1 MVDDC
6 DLNVRIDIKDRGSF
20 YSFTF
25 NRIYPMAFYR
35 DEKTNEIYI
44 CLDDV
49 YRLFELYD
57 NRIVLKDKKQFIL
70 DNQKEIKEIYTRS
83 VDDLFINRFSII
95 YEKIRVEFVTLKGLD
110 ILFNERSENP
120 IVFFHKW
127 VKQKAVPY
135 IRQQLTKNLETEYSF
150 KNKIIKGDCLHY
162 EDLEKYGINKELI
175 DDITS
180 KGGTIT
186 RPVFGVVY
194 PDGKEESYSVSYP
207 IIL

>member
-95 YEKIRVEFVTLKGLD
+95 YEKIRVEFVTLKM
-110 ILFNERSENP
+110 ILEKKKKNFLIFYYLLFYRKKESEI
-120 IVFFHKW
+120 IV
-127 VKQKAVPY
+127 
-135 IRQQLTKNLETEYSF
+135 LEEHHYLF
-150 KNKIIKGDCLHY
+150 YLLKII
-162 EDLEKYGINKELI
+162 
-175 DDITS
+175 
-180 KGGTIT
+180 
-186 RPVFGVVY
+186 P
-194 PDGKEESYSVSYP
+194 
-207 IIL
+207 